1 MKREM
6 KSLCN
11 HRDKPSNLGLPNFFN
26 FRSEEVDGVKLF
38 LDIDL
43 KNNKLN
49 SFYYKCSIDNEW
61 VIYLSLLSEMAKSKD
76 LSEIMQMSWESFY
89 YYLSDSFYFDDE
101 LAINFIDEYD
111 DGLLPLENIPLLI
124 LFKTLNKYLGW
135 HKAIEEK
142 KGKLVC
148 RCFGVYE
155 NEVLSLIEETPN
167 VKTIDITNYLNAGG
181 GCTNC
186 ISDLKKMI
194 ADHQNISPVRLLL
207 KIQGIIDNW
216 KESENIVGEIE
227 VESKT
232 ENKVLISS
240 SVILSDSLIISLEN
254 EVQSIF
260 KHLIIEISSGRHEVI
275 EEKKEKLICRC
286 FGVYENEILS
296 LIQKTPNIKII
307 DITNCLNAGGGCGT
321 CLSYLQG
328 MITDHQ
334 SI

>member
-1 MKREM
+1 MK
-6 KSLCN
+6 LLYN
-11 HRDKPSNLGLPNFFN
+11 HRDKPSNLGLPDFFN
-26 FRSEEVDGVKLF
+26 FSSEEVDGIKLF

-49 SFYYKCSIDNEW
+49 SFFYKSSIDNEW
-61 VIYLSLLSEMAKSKD
+61 IIYLSLLSEMLKSKD

-89 YYLSDSFYFDDE
+89 YYLSDPFYFDDE

-111 DGLLPLENIPLLI
+111 DGLLPLENLPLSI

-142 KGKLVC
+142 KEKLIC

-155 NEVLSLIEETPN
+155 NEVLSLIQETPSI
-167 VKTIDITNYLNAGG
+167 KTIDITNYLNAGG

-186 ISDLKKMI
+186 ISDLQEMI
-194 ADHQNISPVRLLL
+194 TDYQSISPVQLLL
-207 KIQGIIDNW
+207 KTQEIIDQW
-216 KESENIVGEIE
+216 KESQNIVGEIE
-227 VESKT
+227 VEKKI
-232 ENKVLISS
+232 ENKVLVSS
-240 SVILSDSLIISLEN
+240 SVILSDNLITSLKS

-260 KHLIIEISSGRHEVI
+260 NHLIVEMSSGLHETI

-286 FGVYENEILS
+286 FRVYENEILS
-296 LIQKTPNIKII
+296 LIQKTPNIKTI
-307 DITNCLNAGGGCGT
+307 DITNRLNAGGGCAT

-334 SI
+334 NI